1 MSENAAPG
9 QQQTG
14 YRRYTAMM
22 LLPNYSIVEKMKEL
36 SKSNQTKKDQI
47 FHCMTQKWDQLR
59 RANPHLLSGTA
70 FSLSVEPCVVFS
82 SRSDALV
89 LGERPSWGTAE
100 KKPPSWCF
108 VNKWQLEKKASFPV
122 WRDLN
127 YPLLIQEDCEE
138 KAALGSCSLKRWSIS
153 LSMSWTM

>member
-47 FHCMTQKWDQLR
+47 FHCMTQK
-59 RANPHLLSGTA
+59 
-70 FSLSVEPCVVFS
+70 
-82 SRSDALV
+82 
-89 LGERPSWGTAE
+89 
-100 KKPPSWCF
+100 
-108 VNKWQLEKKASFPV
+108 
-122 WRDLN
+122 
-127 YPLLIQEDCEE
+127 
-138 KAALGSCSLKRWSIS
+138 
-153 LSMSWTM
+153 